1 MSQSGG
7 EGILHQQLLVVTG
20 LFAGFSI
27 TALVAMLQSSD
38 SFRAQIWPAYA
49 DAYFVLLVTI
59 LALVSLD
66 LILCSFGLSMA
77 AAGLDPQG
85 VLWGFNS
92 VTLFAGLIGLLLFIP
107 LVLLP
112 VSLVSALTVSV
123 FEVLVLAWFSSRA
136 SKVPMGSPFRAPK
149 G

>member
-1 MSQSGG
+1 MSQSAD
-7 EGILHQQLLVVTG
+7 ESVLHQQLLIVTG

-27 TALVAMLQSSD
+27 TALVAMLQSSE
-38 SFRAQIWPAYA
+38 SFRAQIWPAYS

-85 VLWGFNS
+85 MLWGFNA
-92 VTLFAGLIGLLLFIP
+92 VTFFTGLIGLLLFIP
-107 LVLLP
+107 LILLP

-123 FEVLVLAWFSSRA
+123 FEILVLVWFSSRA
-136 SKVPMGSPFRAPK
+136 SKLPMGSPFRAPK